1 MPLYYSRILFLAALI
16 TGCVFIFVVNPET
29 SLYPPC
35 LFKKL
40 TNLQC
45 PGCGSA
51 RACYHL
57 LHGDFLI
64 AVDYNLLFIAFL
76 PLLVMEMFSRL
87 FYVSRQ
93 TASKLRIIQNH
104 LRPVHVLVVVLTF
117 WIVRNLP
124 MYPFNLLSS
133 DHWYNR
139 LRLTV
144 SASPWAMRQT
154 ETVRRIAQ
162 GGHGNLYN
170 LASSREPLS
179 FRS

>member
-1 MPLYYSRILFLAALI
+1 
-16 TGCVFIFVVNPET
+16 
-29 SLYPPC
+29 
-35 LFKKL
+35 
-40 TNLQC
+40 
-45 PGCGSA
+45 
-51 RACYHL
+51 L

-87 FYVSRQ
+87 FYVSSQ

-133 DHWYNR
+133 DH
-139 LRLTV
+139 
-144 SASPWAMRQT
+144 
-154 ETVRRIAQ
+154 
-162 GGHGNLYN
+162 
-170 LASSREPLS
+170 
-179 FRS
+179 